1 MSKKNKKNNLKN
13 MQYINRCMLSQEQMI
28 EIQEEAYY
36 RALKRIEQEH
46 ILNKELKGKMKKKKF
61 KRSERVLLVL
71 NALFFPWKINKN
83 FFIDNQIYDCVLV
96 MSTFMIMTVVGSLM
110 WALGIGWLIDILI
123 VRRIDSMIEDISKCL
138 VLLFL
143 GSAFIL
149 SGKAFE
155 KETDSTKIY
164 AYSAS
169 IYALISCIAA
179 IITIAV
185 K

>member
-1 MSKKNKKNNLKN
+1 
-13 MQYINRCMLSQEQMI
+13 MI
-28 EIQEEAYY
+28 EIWEEAYY

-61 KRSERVLLVL
+61 TRSERVLLVL

>member
-1 MSKKNKKNNLKN
+1 
-13 MQYINRCMLSQEQMI
+13 
-28 EIQEEAYY
+28 
-36 RALKRIEQEH
+36 
-46 ILNKELKGKMKKKKF
+46 
-61 KRSERVLLVL
+61 
-71 NALFFPWKINKN
+71 
-83 FFIDNQIYDCVLV
+83 
-96 MSTFMIMTVVGSLM
+96 
-110 WALGIGWLIDILI
+110 
-123 VRRIDSMIEDISKCL
+123 MIEDVSKGL
-138 VLLFL
+138 ILLFL

-179 IITIAV
+179 IITIAA

>member
-1 MSKKNKKNNLKN
+1 MSKKNKKTNSKN
-13 MQYINRCMLSQEQMI
+13 IQYINKCMLSQEQMV

-46 ILNKELKGKMKKKKF
+46 ILSKDINGKMEKKKF
-61 KRSERVLLVL
+61 KRRERVFLVL
-71 NALFFPWKINKN
+71 NALFCPWKINKR
-83 FFIDNQIYDCVLV
+83 FFIDSQIYDSVLV
-96 MSTFMIMTVVGSLM
+96 MSTFMIMIVVGSLM
-110 WALGIGWLIDILI
+110 WVLGIGWLIDVFI
-123 VRRIDSMIEDISKCL
+123 VWRIDSMIEDVCRGLI
-138 VLLFL
+138 LLFL

-155 KETDSTKIY
+155 KETDSNKIY